1 MTLST
6 YNSMNY
12 ALKIGERFNVD
23 LIEVRGEDIAHTTIF
38 SEKMNLKDIRVFR
51 RVGIGIR
58 AYKNG
63 ATGYSFTTWL
73 SKKSIKV
80 MVQNAVKAAKVAGS
94 FAKLKLKPA
103 MYDPI
108 QCKHALNIKK
118 HPINVEFEEKKEML
132 HRGERSAMGEGVD
145 VATTQARY
153 GEACGH
159 KYFLNSESA
168 DISREVLLVSMGVTV
183 VLKRGDVL
191 TNARDWHGGSLGLEV
206 FREEYAPERLGQN
219 AAKWAAEKLAGKK
232 PPAGKFRA
240 LIDNKLGGVM
250 AHESFGH
257 LSEYDFIMTGGSPL
271 SGKLNQKLG
280 SKYATIIDEGVVNHS
295 LYPGFTLPFDD
306 EGVKTRRVTLLNQGV
321 LENYLHLRGTAGAVN
336 VEPTGNGRAVDFRFE
351 PICRMRNTYFTPGD
365 LTVEEGLELLK
376 DGVYVCNTSGGQ
388 VELDGTFL
396 FKAMCGYWVEG
407 GEPKYAFRDVAI
419 RGHIFNFLQNVI
431 GRCKD
436 LKLHSS
442 YFGGCGKGGQSPLPV
457 GIGGPHLLLKEAT
470 FGGEQG

>member
-1 MTLST
+1 MT
-6 YNSMNY
+6 Y
-12 ALKIGERFNVD
+12 ALKIGQRFNVD
-23 LIEVRGEDIAHTTIF
+23 LIEVRGEDVANTTIF
-38 SEKMNLKDIRVFR
+38 SEKINVKDTRVFR
-51 RVGIGIR
+51 SVGIGLR

-80 MVQNAVKAAKVAGS
+80 MVQNAVKAAKVADS

-108 QCKHALNIKK
+108 RCKHILSIQK
-118 HPINVEFEEKKEML
+118 HPKKVEFEEKKEML
-132 HRGERSAMGEGVD
+132 HRGERSAMDKGVD
-145 VATTQARY
+145 VVTTQARY
-153 GEACGH
+153 GEVYGH

-168 DISREVLLVSMGVTV
+168 DISREVLLVSLGITV
-183 VLKRGDVL
+183 VLKRGALL
-191 TNARDWHGGSLGLEV
+191 TNASDWHGGSLGLEV
-206 FREEYAPERLGQN
+206 FRDDYAPEQLGQN
-219 AAKWAAEKLAGKK
+219 AAKWAVEKLKGKK
-232 PPAGKFRA
+232 SPAGKFRA

-271 SGKLNQKLG
+271 CGKLNQNLG
-280 SKYATIIDEGVVNHS
+280 SKYATIIDEGVINDTLH
-295 LYPGFTLPFDD
+295 PGFTLPFDD
-306 EGVKTRRVTLLNQGV
+306 EGVKTKCVTLLNQGV
-321 LENYLHLRGTAGAVN
+321 LKNYLHLRGTAGAVN

-351 PICRMRNTYFTPGD
+351 PICRMRNTYFAPGD

-407 GEPKYAFRDVAI
+407 GEPKYSFRDVSI
-419 RGHIFNFLQNVI
+419 RGHIFDFLQNVV
-431 GRCKD
+431 GSCKD
-436 LKLHSS
+436 FKLHAS
-442 YFGGCGKGGQSPLPV
+442 YFGGCGKGGQSSLPV

-470 FGGEQG
+470 FGGEQS

>member
-6 YNSMNY
+6 YDFMTY
-12 ALKIGERFNVD
+12 ALKIGEQFNVD
-23 LIEVRGEDIAHTTIF
+23 LIEVRGEDIEHTTIF
-38 SEKMNLKDIRVFR
+38 SEKMNLKDTKVFR

-80 MVQNAVKAAKVAGS
+80 MIQNAVKAAKVASS
-94 FAKLKLKPA
+94 FAKVKLKPA
-103 MYDPI
+103 KYDPI
-108 QCKHALNIKK
+108 QCKHSLNVKK
-118 HPINVEFEEKKEML
+118 HPINVDFEEKKEML
-132 HRGERSAMGEGVD
+132 HRGEQSAMGKGLNVM
-145 VATTQARY
+145 TTQARY
-153 GEACGH
+153 GEAHGH

-183 VLKRGDVL
+183 VLKKRDLL
-191 TNARDWHGGSLGLEV
+191 TNARDWHGGSLGLEA
-206 FREEYAPERLGQN
+206 FRNEYAPERLGQN
-219 AAKWAAEKLAGKK
+219 AAKWAAEKLSGKK
-232 PPAGKFRA
+232 PPTGKFRT

-257 LSEYDFIMTGGSPL
+257 LSEYDFIITGGSPL

-280 SKYATIIDEGVVNHS
+280 SEYATIIDEGVINNS

-321 LENYLHLRGTAGAVN
+321 LENYLHMRGTAGAVN
-336 VEPTGNGRAVDFRFE
+336 VEPTGNGRAIDFRFE

-388 VELDGTFL
+388 VALDGTFL

-407 GEPKYAFRDVAI
+407 GEVKYTFRDVAI
-419 RGHIFNFLQNVI
+419 RGHIFDFLKNVI

-436 LKLHSS
+436 LKLYSS

-470 FGGEQG
+470 FGGEQD